1 MTVALNGETARLKA
15 AELELVPVPLRDAVW
30 GLPDAL
36 SETLTKALSLK
47 AVDGLKVRL
56 MMQLAPAASVAGE
69 IGQLLV

>member
-47 AVDGLKVRL
+47 AVDGLKVTL